1 VAEDSA
7 ELTAIRRALLSRAE
21 ALGRAT
27 RDPGLHL
34 VADDDIVRAASGG
47 DGIYRFAVAAGTRRV
62 ALVSR
67 SAVPAE
73 VYPSSLDGRALG
85 VPVERIVLCNAG
97 LRAEIGHNSAALGDG
112 FHDDEAAQRWS
123 DGRGCLPEG
132 ILACFSGAITIV
144 VHLAPS
150 ALIYPSL
157 SAAADPD
164 ATGAAQAAEPPGPAG
179 LRGYIDVIRPDRICG
194 WAQFADDPE
203 RPVALDIHVGGRR
216 RGQVVADR
224 YRADL
229 KSLGSG
235 RHAFEFTPP
244 IGLRFAPG
252 SVEVRNSRDGAPLA
266 RSTQLTHR
274 LARAGS

>member
-1 VAEDSA
+1 M
-7 ELTAIRRALLSRAE
+7 TRA
-21 ALGRAT
+21 
-27 RDPGLHL
+27 PGLHL
-34 VADDDIVRAASGG
+34 IADGKIVRAASGR
-47 DGIYRFAVAAGTRRV
+47 DGIYQFSVASGTRRV

-73 VYPSSLDGRALG
+73 VHPFSLDGRSLG
-85 VPVERIVLCNAG
+85 VPVERIVLWDAG
-97 LRAEIGHNSAALGDG
+97 LRAEVGHNCLALGDG
-112 FHDDEAAQRWS
+112 FHDDEASYRWS
-123 DGRGCLPEG
+123 DGPGCLPEG
-132 ILACFSGAITIV
+132 LLGCFSGAITIV

-150 ALIYPSL
+150 ALIYPSDCPAIAAHPNAADNPPP
-157 SAAADPD
+157 SARGAGPAREADRPVAAA
-164 ATGAAQAAEPPGPAG
+164 GPPGSDG

-194 WAQFADDPE
+194 WAQFAGDPE
-203 RPVALDIHVGGRR
+203 TPVALDIHVGGRR

-252 SVEVRNSRDGAPLA
+252 SVEVRHSPDGTALA

-274 LARAGS
+274 LTLAG